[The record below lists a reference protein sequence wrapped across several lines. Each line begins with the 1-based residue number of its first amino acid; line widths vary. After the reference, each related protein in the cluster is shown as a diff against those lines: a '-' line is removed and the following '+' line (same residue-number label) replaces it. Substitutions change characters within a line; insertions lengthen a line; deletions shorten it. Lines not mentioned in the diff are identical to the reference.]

1 MDEKNANRQYIN
13 KNILIKIQKDD
24 NMKIRNGFVS
34 NSSSSSFLIA
44 IKKEKNSPCDC
55 CGRKDF
61 SFDFLDLIRNSRD
74 EETEVKANGKYIKDK
89 ISENTGQ
96 FETDILNSIEKHE
109 KSDDCNEY
117 ELALLDISY
126 SDYAILHIMDNMEK
140 SGAIKVLIKAG

>member
-1 MDEKNANRQYIN
+1 
-13 KNILIKIQKDD
+13 
-24 NMKIRNGFVS
+24 MKIRNGFVS

-44 IKKEKNSPCDC
+44 IKKEKNNPCPC

-74 EETEVKANGKYIKDK
+74 DETEVKANGKYIKDK
-89 ISENTGQ
+89 IGEHIGQ

-109 KSDDCNEY
+109 KSDDCNKY

-140 SGAIKVLIKAG
+140 SGAIKILIKAG